1 MPRLRGRT
9 LLRRTVVGMVSHAH
23 RHDHAH
29 SHAHPHT
36 RRDGAH
42 HDHTSEASQRTLLIV
57 LTLTFGYMLAEA
69 IGGYLANS
77 LALLSDAGHMLT
89 DVAALTL
96 SLFAVR
102 FASRPATPRKT
113 YGFYRLEILA
123 ALANGVTLIV
133 LSLLIL
139 VEAYD
144 RLRNPEEVQG
154 WTLIWI
160 STGGLAVNMISAWM
174 LSHFHGE
181 NLNVRGALLHV
192 FGDLLGSAAAIAAG
206 VMIIWRG
213 WVWADPVFS
222 VAISLLIIYSSWRLV
237 ADAVNVLLEGTPSH
251 INAAAVEEAVRMVPG
266 VRAVHDLHIWTI
278 TSGRHAVTAHVVI
291 NDASES
297 YRVLREVREMLAR
310 RFALTHSTIQI
321 EDPTFDTVVNF
332 KKP

>member
-1 MPRLRGRT
+1 MI
-9 LLRRTVVGMVSHAH
+9 SHAH
-23 RHDHAH
+23 HHHHDHAH
-29 SHAHPHT
+29 HHPGSDW
-36 RRDGAH
+36 RG
-42 HDHTSEASQRTLLIV
+42 HDHTREASQRTLLIV
-57 LTLTFGYMLAEA
+57 LALTFGYMLAEA

-102 FASRPATPRKT
+102 FALRPATPRKT

-133 LSLLIL
+133 LSILIC
-139 VEAYD
+139 VEAYR
-144 RLRNPEEVQG
+144 RLRNPETVQG

-160 STGGLAVNMISAWM
+160 STGGLAVNLISAWL
-174 LSHFHGE
+174 LSHSHDE
-181 NLNVRGALLHV
+181 SLNVRGALLHV
-192 FGDLLGSAAAIAAG
+192 LGDLLGSVAAIAAG
-206 VMIIWRG
+206 VMITWRG
-213 WVWADPVFS
+213 WIWADPVFS
-222 VAISLLIIYSSWRLV
+222 VVISVLIIYSSWRLV

-251 INAAAVEEAVRMVPG
+251 INAAAVEEAMRTVAG

-291 NDASES
+291 NDASAS
-297 YRVLREVREMLAR
+297 YRILREVREMLAR
-310 RFALTHSTIQI
+310 SFALTHSTIQI